1 MVVRLIRT
9 ALVAATFLVVSA
21 AFVGA
26 QQQVNQGSI
35 APGQTVEG
43 RLQSGQEHVYTIEIQ
58 EGGPVVIEMDRID
71 GSIDPYLELYTM
83 NNVEIETNDDGG
95 SGFNSQIVRNL
106 GAGRYRI
113 VAREFGRDDS
123 GRYRL
128 AVNAQGSGSTV
139 TGIPIEVGESLSSYI
154 NSGEPQRFLI
164 ELSEAQRVQ
173 IDMER
178 SDNSDIDPYLE
189 LADQYGI
196 PITSNDDGGQ
206 GLNSRIST
214 FLERGQYQII
224 ASDLGDRDTGGF
236 RLIVVG
242 EGSDPIDGIPIEVG
256 QTLDSHIANGE
267 QQYFVL
273 ELDSEET
280 VQIDM
285 LRDEAGSIDPYLVL
299 ADQYG
304 SEIEYDDDGG
314 DGFNSRIRRT
324 LEAGRYT
331 LIARDLGN
339 RRSGPFQISVTE
351 GTRADTIP
359 ISVGQRY
366 DGYLN
371 PGQSYAYSLELQG
384 TRTVTIEFRR
394 TGSADFDP
402 YMVLSDAL
410 GNRITSDD
418 DSGGDLNS
426 RIERRLD
433 AGRYL
438 IEVSDVFDSNSG
450 SFRISVE

>member
-1 MVVRLIRT
+1 MVRRLIGAT
-9 ALVAATFLVVSA
+9 AVAAALLVVSA
-21 AFVGA
+21 AGVGA

-35 APGQTVEG
+35 EPGGSVEG
-43 RLQSGQEHVYTIEIQ
+43 RLQSGQEHVYILEIQ
-58 EGGPVVIEMDRID
+58 EAGRVVIEMDQID
-71 GSIDPYLELYTM
+71 GTIDPYLELYTM

-95 SGFNSQIVRNL
+95 RGFNSQIARNL
-106 GAGRYRI
+106 DAGRYRI

-128 AVNAQGSGSTV
+128 AVNAQGAGSTV

-154 NSGEPQRFLI
+154 NGGEPQRFLI

-178 SDNSDIDPYLE
+178 GDNSNIDPYLE
-189 LADQYGI
+189 LVDQYGL

-206 GLNSRIST
+206 GLNSRIAT

-224 ASDLGDRDTGGF
+224 ASDLGDNDTGGF
-236 RLIVVG
+236 RLTIVG

-256 QTLDSHIANGE
+256 QTLDSHIASGE

-280 VQIDM
+280 IQIDM
-285 LRDEAGSIDPYLVL
+285 LRDAAGSIDPYLVL

-304 SEIEYDDDGG
+304 SEIEYNDDGG

-371 PGQSYAYSLELQG
+371 PGQSYAYSLEL
-384 TRTVTIEFRR
+384 TESRTVTIEFRR

-402 YMVLSDAL
+402 YMILSDAR

-426 RIERRLD
+426 RIQRSLN
-433 AGRYL
+433 AGSYV
-438 IEVSDVFDSNSG
+438 IEVSDVFGSNGG
-450 SFRISVE
+450 SFRISVQ